1 MLGLRFTC
9 ALILACCLG
18 GCGGPGPSKSGKK
31 EPPAKV
37 EKHPQEADIYRVTLT
52 PKAVQRLGITTGRIE
67 RKNVPRHRTF
77 GGEVVIPTGAAI
89 VVSAPFRGTLGVP
102 REGTIPP
109 PGARVRAGQP
119 IFSFVP
125 LLSPERDVP
134 TPAERV
140 LMANARASLVSA
152 QIVAAGDV
160 KRAQAEVDAARIALR
175 RAEQLLRDKAGSARA
190 VDETKATS
198 NLALKTHEAAQA
210 RKDVLESLTLDADKG
225 RLRTIEITAPGH
237 GILRN
242 LSATRG
248 QTVTAGTPLF
258 EVVNLDT
265 VWIRVPVYVGQLDE
279 IDAKA
284 DATLG
289 ALKGGSNRTP
299 RKATPISAP
308 PSADPISAT
317 VDLYFK
323 IKNTDGTLH
332 PGQRIGVTLPLTV
345 EAESLVVPWAAVLYD
360 IHGTTWVYEKTAKTV
375 FRRRRVLVRYT
386 TDDLA
391 VLAAGPKVGTEV
403 VVDGAA
409 ELFGTEFG
417 TGK

>member
-1 MLGLRFTC
+1 MLGLKFTY
-9 ALILACCLG
+9 ALILVCCLG
-18 GCGGPGPSKSGKK
+18 GCGPGPSKTTTK
-31 EPPAKV
+31 EPPSKV
-37 EKHPQEADIYRVTLT
+37 EKHPQETDIYRVTLT
-52 PKAVQRLGITTGRIE
+52 PKAVERLGITTGRIE

-77 GGEVVIPTGAAI
+77 GGEVVIPAGAAI
-89 VVSAPFRGTLGVP
+89 VVSAPLPGTLDAP
-102 REGTIPP
+102 QEGTIPP

-134 TPAERV
+134 TPAELV
-140 LMANARASLVSA
+140 QMANARASLVSA

-160 KRAQAEVDAARIALR
+160 KRAQAEVDAAIIALR
-175 RAEQLLRDKAGSARA
+175 RAKQLLQDKAGSARA
-190 VDETKATS
+190 VDDAKATL
-198 NLALKTHEAAQA
+198 NLSLKTHEAAQA
-210 RKDVLESLTLDADKG
+210 RKKVLDSLTLDGDKG
-225 RLRTIEITAPGH
+225 RVRTIEITVPEH

-284 DATLG
+284 EASIG

-317 VDLYFK
+317 VDLYFT

-332 PGQRIGVTLPLTV
+332 PGERIGVTLPLKV
-345 EAESLVVPWAAVLYD
+345 ETESLVVPWAAVLHD
-360 IHGTTWVYEKTAKTV
+360 IHGTTWVYQKTAESV

-386 TDDLA
+386 TGDLA
-391 VLAAGPKVGTEV
+391 VLAAGPEVGTEV